1 MEGLVTFPIQWRLL
15 ASMEKNAHSPT
26 LNTIVARS
34 KFNIVMIMY
43 RTAFHWLKQEKFA
56 LVAWLVWLVIKGLPG
71 MPGWMT
77 GFSVLPGL
85 AGMLLFG
92 LLLGCVFSVVSHADE
107 LAERLGEPYG
117 TLVLTLSATSIEAG
131 LMLSLMMAGE
141 QNPTLLRDTVF
152 ATLMV
157 VLNGLVGLSLTAGG
171 WRHVEQQFNLRG
183 ALAFLHIIA
192 PLSLMILVLP
202 NHMTQQGA
210 IMMPAQEGF
219 MGVLC
224 ILVYGVFLRLQIG
237 RHRSH
242 FDHVVEWTRPEE
254 KEERPAQKHSIMR
267 SFASLAFALLP
278 IMLLSE
284 PMATLMEHL
293 ILDLHLPSALG
304 GLLVTCLVLA
314 PEGLG
319 AFRAALENRVQRS
332 INICLGSALSTIA
345 LTIPTVLVAAAALG
359 HSLILGI
366 DPLSVTL
373 LYASLTVAIIT
384 FISGR
389 ANLLQGTVH
398 LMIFAAYLFFM
409 FNP

>member
-1 MEGLVTFPIQWRLL
+1 MVTYKTILRRLG
-15 ASMEKNAHSPT
+15 K
-26 LNTIVARS
+26 
-34 KFNIVMIMY
+34 
-43 RTAFHWLKQEKFA
+43 EKFA
-56 LVAWLVWLVIKGLPG
+56 AAAWLVWLTIEVSPGMLDFYPGYGLP
-71 MPGWMT
+71 T
-77 GFSVLPGL
+77 GV
-85 AGMLLFG
+85 ACLLMFA
-92 LLLGCVFSVVSHADE
+92 LLLGCVFSVVRHADD

-117 TLVLTLSATSIEAG
+117 TLVLTLSATSIETA

-157 VLNGLVGLSLTAGG
+157 VLNGLVGVSLTAGG
-171 WRHVEQQFNLRG
+171 WRHVEQAFNLRG

-202 NHMTQQGA
+202 NYTTDQRA
-210 IMMPAQEGF
+210 ILMPAQEGF

-224 ILVYGVFLRLQIG
+224 ILVYAIFLRLQVG

-242 FDHVVEWTRPEE
+242 FDHVAEAVSALGMEE
-254 KEERPAQKHSIMR
+254 GSEMRIHSIPG
-267 SFASLAFALLP
+267 SLAALAIALMP

-284 PMATLMEHL
+284 SMATLLETQIQEL
-293 ILDLHLPSALG
+293 KLPAALG
-304 GLLVTCLVLA
+304 GLMVTCLVLA

-319 AFRAALENRVQRS
+319 ALKAAMDNRVQRS

-345 LTIPTVLVAAAALG
+345 LTIPTVLVAAAVLG

-366 DPLSVTL
+366 DALSVTL

-389 ANLLQGTVH
+389 ANLLQGIVH

-409 FNP
+409 FYP